1 MTIKLYSFRRCP
13 YAIRARIALNIAK
26 IKYNTVEINL
36 KEKPNYFFNISPK
49 GTVPVLEISEKEIL
63 DESIDIMLWAFNKK
77 KMTSI
82 YKFEHEKQFKIIKTT
97 EDYFKPLVDKFKY
110 GKNLSPNEKNNIR
123 YKAEL
128 FLSEIELLLRKN
140 ISLFCSEKMIADYAI
155 FPFIRQFFF
164 SDTTYF
170 KNEKFMN
177 LSNWLESII
186 KSDLFFKVMKK
197 NT

>member
-82 YKFEHEKQFKIIKTT
+82 YKFEHE
-97 EDYFKPLVDKFKY
+97 
-110 GKNLSPNEKNNIR
+110 
-123 YKAEL
+123 
-128 FLSEIELLLRKN
+128 
-140 ISLFCSEKMIADYAI
+140 
-155 FPFIRQFFF
+155 
-164 SDTTYF
+164 
-170 KNEKFMN
+170 
-177 LSNWLESII
+177 
-186 KSDLFFKVMKK
+186 
-197 NT
+197 